1 MIHLLPDDPLNNWTA
16 MYQPDSRSPALPLRL
31 LWFGFNI
38 YSLLVGLHA

>member
-1 MIHLLPDDPLNNWTA
+1 MIHLLPGDLLNNWTA
-16 MYQPDSRSPALPLRL
+16 MYQPDSRSPTTPLRL